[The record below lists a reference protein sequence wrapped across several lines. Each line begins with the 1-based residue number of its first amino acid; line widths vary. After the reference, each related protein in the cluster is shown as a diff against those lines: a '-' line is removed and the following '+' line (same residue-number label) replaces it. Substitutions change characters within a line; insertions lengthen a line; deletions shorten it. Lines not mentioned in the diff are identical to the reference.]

1 MRPVTNFLLYSF
13 VVVVIA
19 HAKVEL
25 EADIPFLRVRINGK
39 ADLKCCFR
47 SKTKELLNLTW
58 VRRINA
64 NTTLLPEIVKPPE
77 PVNTSDDGQ
86 FCGTLTFKS
95 VQQNNTGMYQCWLNK
110 TNFFT
115 MTHGTFL
122 QVYKPLEK
130 TINLSENTKNNILKA
145 EGIILFLCV
154 LLPSATLL
162 LKSKKLN
169 ELEKKKV
176 AKEEENI
183 YQGLNLDDCCT
194 TYDQIERSQTHDPYQ
209 DVCNIIEEE
218 EEIQLEK
225 P

>member
-1 MRPVTNFLLYSF
+1 MGPVANFLLYSF

-19 HAKVEL
+19 QAEL
-25 EADIPFLRVRINGK
+25 QLEPDMPFLRVRANEK
-39 ADLKCCFR
+39 ADLKCCFNPGGM
-47 SKTKELLNLTW
+47 SLHLTW
-58 VRRINA
+58 IKRISN
-64 NTTLLPEIVKPPE
+64 NESLIGEMIKHPES
-77 PVNTSDDGQ
+77 VNTSGI
-86 FCGTLTFKS
+86 FCSTLNFKS
-95 VQQNNTGMYQCWLNK
+95 VHLNDSGLYQCWLNNSK
-110 TNFFT
+110 TR
-115 MTHGTFL
+115 MVTHGTFL
-122 QVYKPLEK
+122 HVYKPLEK

-145 EGIILFLCV
+145 EGVILLLCV
-154 LLPSATLL
+154 LLPSANLL

-176 AKEEENI
+176 TKEEENI

-194 TYDQIERSQTHDPYQ
+194 TYDQIERSQTHGPYQ